1 MKLFGRQKELKQT
14 VKIQADL
21 IENANQNLRES
32 DKLINELKNE
42 LEKQGQEKARVMI
55 QRNDAQ
61 FDLRK
66 ATDELS
72 KAKAEIAEL
81 KDANSG
87 LASSVAE
94 LKQRLRTMEARN
106 KELMKR
112 LASNNRNI
120 ERRKRNEQAEQV
132 DKAQG

>member
-1 MKLFGRQKELKQT
+1 MKLFGRQKKLKQT
-14 VKIQADL
+14 VMIQANM
-21 IENANQNLRES
+21 IEYANHNLLER
-32 DKLINELKNE
+32 DKLINELRDE
-42 LEKQGQEKARVMI
+42 LEKRSKDTALAMR

-61 FDLRK
+61 FDLRR

-72 KAKAEIAEL
+72 KAKSEINEL

-94 LKQRLRTMEARN
+94 LKQRLRTIEARN

-112 LASNNRNI
+112 LASNNRI